1 MNHYMIARQMYA
13 LARRLMAYDAN
24 KVNVNS
30 RFVWNRKILWINE
43 NQDKET
49 MKRISS
55 FLEGAYSAFFKV
67 LNKTLISNDF
77 KMSRKK
83 FSERG
88 FNGDTILYSDE
99 AGVEIR
105 LNTIPFG
112 SSQII
117 TSVFVEDRKFIIT
130 DLKKVQIGYD
140 EDEIT
145 SLESFEEYQRK
156 IKKLLEELKRLI
168 SDYMSAINSEEF
180 EDEDQENYDDSL
192 EDRDISNL
200 NEDRLDEF

>member
-13 LARRLMAYDAN
+13 LARRIMAYDAN

-55 FLEGAYSAFFKV
+55 FLEGAYNAFFKV

-77 KMSRKK
+77 KMSIKK

-88 FNGDTILYSDE
+88 FKGDTILYYDE

-180 EDEDQENYDDSL
+180 EDEDQESYDDSL

>member
-13 LARRLMAYDAN
+13 LARRIMAYDAN

-67 LNKTLISNDF
+67 FNKTLISNDF
-77 KMSRKK
+77 KMSIKK

-88 FNGDTILYSDE
+88 FKGDTILYYDE

-180 EDEDQENYDDSL
+180 EDEDQESYDDSL

>member
-13 LARRLMAYDAN
+13 LARRIMAYDAN

-88 FNGDTILYSDE
+88 FKGDTILYYDE

-180 EDEDQENYDDSL
+180 EDEDQESYDDSL

>member
-13 LARRLMAYDAN
+13 LARRIMAYDAN

-77 KMSRKK
+77 KMSIKK

-88 FNGDTILYSDE
+88 FKGDTILYYDE

-180 EDEDQENYDDSL
+180 EDEDQESYDDSL

>member
-13 LARRLMAYDAN
+13 LARRIMAYDAN
-24 KVNVNS
+24 KVNS
-30 RFVWNRKILWINE
+30 RFVWNRKTFWINE
-43 NQDKET
+43 GQDKET

-55 FLEGAYSAFFKV
+55 FLERAYGEFFKV

-77 KMSRKK
+77 KMSRNE

-156 IKKLLEELKRLI
+156 IKKLLEELKKLI

-180 EDEDQENYDDSL
+180 EDEDQESYDDSL